1 MEWTQLRV
9 NGTLGD
15 RDTICAVMCMLDSG
29 LMIEDYSD
37 IDMDTVYADLI
48 DEEILKKDKNRISVS
63 FFVPPRRS
71 AVEYAAF
78 LKDRFRSLGIK
89 AEIELCGIEEQ
100 AWATAWKKYYK
111 PLPIGKRFIVVPQ
124 WEKYE
129 EKEQKL
135 VITMDPG
142 MAFGTG
148 THETTRLCC
157 ELLEEFVNAKSRVL
171 DVGTGSGI
179 LAIAAAKLGASSV
192 FCCDIDPV
200 AVRVANENIVLN
212 GVQGIVRAEV
222 SDLLGA
228 VPAAAGGY
236 TLVTANIV
244 ADVIL
249 RMTPQ
254 LPALLAPDAVYITS
268 GIIDTRG
275 EEVKAGVLASGFSLL
290 AEKSLGGWCAFAFRY
305 QG

>member
-9 NGTLGD
+9 NGVLRD

-48 DEEILKKDKNRISVS
+48 DEEILKKDKNKISVS
-63 FFVPPRRS
+63 FFVPPERS

-111 PLPIGKRFIVVPQ
+111 PLPIGKSLVVVPQ

-192 FCCDIDPV
+192 FSCDIDLI

-212 GVQGIVRAEV
+212 GVQNTVRAET
-222 SDLLGA
+222 SDLLSA
-228 VPAAAGGY
+228 VPVMAGGY

-254 LPALLAPDAVYITS
+254 LPALLAPNAVYITS

-290 AEKSLGGWCAFAFRY
+290 AEKSLGGWCAFAFCY